1 MATAAKP
8 DNKVKSSTT
17 AKTDNKVKS
26 SSVDSE
32 KKESKKRKEGVQE
45 K

>member
-1 MATAAKP
+1 MATPAKP

-17 AKTDNKVKS
+17 AKTDKVKS

-32 KKESKKRKEGVQE
+32 KKESKKK
-45 K
+45 